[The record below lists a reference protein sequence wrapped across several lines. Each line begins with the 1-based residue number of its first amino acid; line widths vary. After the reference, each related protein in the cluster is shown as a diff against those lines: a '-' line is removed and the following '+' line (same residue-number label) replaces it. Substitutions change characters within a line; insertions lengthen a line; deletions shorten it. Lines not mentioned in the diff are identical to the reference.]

1 MDARC
6 DDIDYS
12 NGADNND
19 DEVDDDDDVLFTF
32 PLHDVLA
39 RLSLL

>member
-12 NGADNND
+12 NGADND
-19 DEVDDDDDVLFTF
+19 DDVDGDDDVLFTF
-32 PLHDVLA
+32 PLHQVLTC
-39 RLSLL
+39 LSLL